1 MGCRITDAD
10 HGAFNS
16 AGISINAKFLVIKFK
31 SSRMKDLTKP
41 LLLIS
46 LLLSKIDFEK
56 RKTKIAVQSA
66 KKSAENAASSAANN
80 ASE

>member
-1 MGCRITDAD
+1 
-10 HGAFNS
+10 
-16 AGISINAKFLVIKFK
+16 
-31 SSRMKDLTKP
+31 MKDLTKP